1 MPLAGRTDTGQDS
14 SYDSICDGNRSRNR
28 QRCMDAVYSPKGLRE
43 QQRSSLQ
50 TAPAPWKLLPL
61 ELLLQTLSYLPYTDV
76 LHCGQTCRFWQGASA
91 HASVW
96 QRLCREYQVPL
107 DNQQD
112 QGPLQ
117 PHPPVDAESPQ
128 AATVPE
134 VVAEEPEEEEG
145 AATTTITT
153 TTTTTTII
161 PSMHTSS
168 FQATFKTHA
177 TEYNGF
183 LHDYQRMAP
192 LCTRFQMRLRQG
204 SPIVLQSLHAPSPV
218 SVYRSLLKDFLHI
231 RSVRQLILLYVL
243 MGRLQPHSAPGLF
256 GSFHVYQYQCSYRL
270 ADPFLVHDHMGGR
283 YLGFLSGTL
292 VCNRVICLVDSL
304 SVCGHLVNICPDAEK
319 YNYDLG
325 EFADFFATFVFDVEQ
340 GKLCIHK
347 DTGISLFPEYGI
359 HTFSSPASNGVSVSV
374 SVTSFGDLI
383 ADVHKGFAYR
393 ISISFDPLA
402 SKFEFV
408 QLQERSWI
416 FQYQSGYSEDING
429 PGVVGQ
435 FPIFN
440 AANTSMVYQS
450 CCPELSSV
458 DDTLVSMGGF
468 FTMKGTTALGVTSTF
483 IVPINPFRHQLP
495 PSCIELYQCISYPL
509 DAEED

>member
-1 MPLAGRTDTGQDS
+1 M
-14 SYDSICDGNRSRNR
+14 
-28 QRCMDAVYSPKGLRE
+28 QRV
-43 QQRSSLQ
+43 
-50 TAPAPWKLLPL
+50 
-61 ELLLQTLSYLPYTDV
+61 
-76 LHCGQTCRFWQGASA
+76 
-91 HASVW
+91 
-96 QRLCREYQVPL
+96 
-107 DNQQD
+107 
-112 QGPLQ
+112 
-117 PHPPVDAESPQ
+117 PQ